1 MQARPWSLR
10 ILTLAALWLVGGS
23 ALAQSPLLES
33 IPGSAPD
40 QGAAVVTIEQEPKV
54 LYLNAERRVAF
65 RSDGSE
71 IVLDEGVPAL
81 SREGG
86 KHLRL
91 YHRPEGLFATWWQKR
106 VDGAKDLFLRRS
118 IDRGQHF
125 EPVVKLNTEGGVLPT
140 YLLVSDGDG
149 RVAVAY
155 HDERLPR
162 YRIHVNVSHDAG
174 ATWLEQDIRLD
185 SAEQPFAIEPQLVF
199 QGERLIA
206 TWKERLPENMTRV
219 VARVSEDG
227 GLNWRPEQELGQFE
241 GHFFT
246 ADALRELDGT
256 VLLLG
261 YVPGHGIIG
270 YHSADGG
277 DHWQALPPVP
287 GTDRHNVAA
296 ASQIDTAQQDG
307 YLHTVFTLELHG
319 RDEARRSLS
328 PQVFTAR
335 LDAESLTWQGTP
347 QRLDV
352 GRAHNM
358 TSAMNPSIIATE
370 HGVLV
375 ASWED
380 YRDIRPNVYLSWS
393 VDQGES
399 WAEPQ
404 PALPPGRYLAA
415 YPRLGVEQDTVHL
428 IYDRF
433 YDDAYRRRGVYHA
446 SFPVRD
452 DGLDLPEFAT
462 LSEEDKRQ
470 RLEQRVTEFWDLR
483 VAGQH
488 EQVYDFFDPGM
499 RGRVE
504 RDGFVIGQR
513 RIRFHESELQ
523 QAIILDNIA
532 AVVTQGIA
540 EVPSLT
546 IEGEEFEMPPRQDQ
560 FAMEWV
566 WIDDDWYVV
575 FEGAAGARFLRY

>member
-10 ILTLAALWLVGGS
+10 VLTLAVLWLAGGS
-23 ALAQSPLLES
+23 ALAQSALLES

-40 QGAAVVTIEQEPKV
+40 QGAAVVTIGQEPKI
-54 LYLNAERRVAF
+54 LYLNAERRVTF
-65 RSDGSE
+65 RSDDRD
-71 IVLDEGVPAL
+71 ILMDEDVPEL

-91 YHRPEGLFATWWQKR
+91 YHQPEGLFATWWQKR

-118 IDRGQHF
+118 IDQGQHF

-185 SAEQPFAIEPQLVF
+185 GAEQPFAIEPQLVF

-227 GLNWRPEQELGQFE
+227 GLNWRPEQELGRFE
-241 GHFFT
+241 SHFFT

-261 YVPGHGIIG
+261 YVPGRGIIG

-277 DHWQALPPVP
+277 DHWQELSPAP
-287 GTDRHNVAA
+287 GTDLHKVAA
-296 ASQIDTAQQDG
+296 VSQIDTAQQGG
-307 YLHTVFTLELHG
+307 YLHLVFTLELHG

-358 TSAMNPSIIATE
+358 TSAMNPSIVATE

-399 WAEPQ
+399 WAKPQ

-415 YPRLGVEQDTVHL
+415 YPRLSVEQDTVH
-428 IYDRF
+428 IVYDRF
-433 YDDAYRRRGVYHA
+433 YDHAYRRRGVY
-446 SFPVRD
+446 SVNFPVY
-452 DGLDLPEFAT
+452 DGGLELPKFAT
-462 LSEEDKRQ
+462 LTEEEKRQ
-470 RLEQRVTEFWDLR
+470 RLEQRVTEFWNLR
-483 VAGQH
+483 VAGKH
-488 EQVYDFFDPGM
+488 DQVYDFFDPGM
-499 RGRVE
+499 RARVE
-504 RDGFVIGQR
+504 RDAFVIGQR
-513 RIRFHESELQ
+513 RIRFHESELLR
-523 QAIILDNIA
+523 ATILDNIA
-532 AVVTQGIA
+532 AVVTQGVA
-540 EVPSLT
+540 EVPRLA

-575 FEGAAGARFLRY
+575 FEGVADSRFLRY